1 MAILSRGER
10 FKEARLTYNQ
20 HNKQTMKEVETA
32 TGVSAS
38 LIQALEDDENTRSV
52 GYDKVALLANH
63 YGVTSDWLLCLT
75 EDPAIKPCAADV
87 LGLRPLVI
95 DELVHLCTVC
105 GFYDGDDTRD
115 TPLQAFN
122 VLAYNSLKSPI
133 YEMICAL
140 RRAILYAEDG
150 NYQDEE
156 MTLVN
161 NHIGERQN
169 IKDIHIENSL
179 YDEILKSHPF
189 LRDKIKILYGSS
201 RFTPM
206 IDEICHLFRSIV
218 EGMTGYTEYIYGKE

>member
-105 GFYDGDDTRD
+105 DFYDGEDTRD

-122 VLAYNSLKSPI
+122 VLAYNSLRSPI

-140 RRAILYAEDG
+140 RQAILCAEG
-150 NYQDEE
+150 NDYQEE
-156 MTLVN
+156 EAMIRN
-161 NHIGERQN
+161 NREYYGQS
-169 IKDIHIENSL
+169 IKDLDIEYFL
-179 YDEILKSHPF
+179 HQEIYKSYPF

-201 RFTPM
+201 RFVTM

-218 EGMTGYTEYIYGKE
+218 EDMTGYTDYIYSKK